1 MADNSGFHMSGA
13 PYEYTVAEAKSRT
26 LTFKKIT
33 LVALYVLYAATLLLV
48 GGAFELIVPLLA
60 LIPITL
66 WMLVFFT
73 WRLTQVEYEYSF
85 FGGTLTVCRVLGGRT
100 RRVLAEVT
108 LRELSSVCVCDD
120 RGALCIERFDPEKT
134 VFAASS
140 PNAPD
145 LCAALWSEEDG
156 TRKCLY
162 FQPNE
167 KAVKI
172 LRYYNRAAV
181 ELPHSGI
188 AAERTDV

>member
-13 PYEYTVAEAKSRT
+13 PYEYTVAEAKGRT
-26 LTFKKIT
+26 LTFKRIT
-33 LVALYVLYAATLLLV
+33 LVSLYVLYAAVLLVV
-48 GGAFELIVPLLA
+48 GGAFELIVPLLGF
-60 LIPITL
+60 IPITL

-73 WRLTQVEYEYSF
+73 WRLTQVEYEFSF
-85 FGGTLTVCRVLGGRT
+85 FGGVLTVCRVLGGRS
-100 RRVLAEVT
+100 RRVLTEVS

-120 RGALCIERFDPEKT
+120 SGALCIERFDPEKT

-140 PNAPD
+140 PAAPD
-145 LCAALWSEEDG
+145 LCAALWSGEDG
-156 TRKCLY
+156 TRICLY

-181 ELPHSGI
+181 NLPHGGSVT
-188 AAERTDV
+188 EKTDF